1 MLTYLSKFTQ
11 ITTFV
16 SSMVQAIVFQPNSPQ
31 ADHLMVQIRHVPSR
45 VDPNLHSSSALLN
58 ILSGDITYNPNSLID
73 LVVHTFNSTIQ
84 ALNIPQYVM
93 LPQYQLGVEGGEFV
107 HTCKMQ
113 TINLHTTFPSTL
125 LRLSFDMSRFVDFN
139 AYLIYM
145 HIFVQC
151 TGTVQ
156 LSL

>member
-1 MLTYLSKFTQ
+1 MSWDAHV
-11 ITTFV
+11 FV
-16 SSMVQAIVFQPNSPQ
+16 Q
-31 ADHLMVQIRHVPSR
+31 
-45 VDPNLHSSSALLN
+45 
-58 ILSGDITYNPNSLID
+58 
-73 LVVHTFNSTIQ
+73 VHTNHDLRTGTS
-84 ALNIPQYVM
+84 IPQYVM